1 MTEVKSKKDRLVKN
15 PMRNPRQS
23 LKAPIDCN
31 LLYTIVSLSLRFEIM
46 YMSTSRKQD
55 FDYISHILF

>member
-1 MTEVKSKKDRLVKN
+1 MGN
-15 PMRNPRQS
+15 PPQS
-23 LKAPIDCN
+23 LKALIDCN
-31 LLYTIVSLSLRFEIM
+31 LLYTVVSLSLRFEM